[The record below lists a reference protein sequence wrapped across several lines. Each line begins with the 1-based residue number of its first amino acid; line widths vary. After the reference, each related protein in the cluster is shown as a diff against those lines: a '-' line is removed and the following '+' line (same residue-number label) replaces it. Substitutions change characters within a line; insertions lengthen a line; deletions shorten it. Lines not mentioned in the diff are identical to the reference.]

1 METKRTVNREGNSDG
16 LLRDLMKIN
25 INIFILIHERVSCNT
40 SPLRSSPRSG
50 LTGISQPGE
59 GKGREMVR
67 QPPTGWRASG
77 LDQVLGPC
85 FSLRE
90 GLLKSKSSCHS
101 HEVFPVSEGYGT
113 HTVDTWGYSPL
124 FFSTW

>member
-90 GLLKSKSSCHS
+90 GLQKVHAPAMKCFPYLK
-101 HEVFPVSEGYGT
+101 
-113 HTVDTWGYSPL
+113 DTEHI
-124 FFSTW
+124 